1 MLAIILMIKQILIF
15 LTQKIVFGKRV
26 EKSKARPLEW
36 SANSSIKKN
45 VERVSKVLKSSKHHN
60 IWVQMKE
67 HLNIQYLLF
76 KYLVFFPFLCF
87 ILAIRYFKTK
97 HVNLSFIFSFF
108 FFFFPNVI
116 LQLSIIFQSIKYHL
130 WMRVKDFFFI
140 KMNFFKKCHSFAL
153 I

>member
-1 MLAIILMIKQILIF
+1 MLAIILMIKQMLIF
-15 LTQKIVFGKRV
+15 LTQKIVFGKQV

-87 ILAIRYFKTK
+87 ILAIRYFKIK

-108 FFFFPNVI
+108 FFFFAECDT
-116 LQLSIIFQSIKYHL
+116 SIIHNIPKYKISL
-130 WMRVKDFFFI
+130 VNARERFLFY
-140 KMNFFKKCHSFAL
+140 
-153 I
+153 

>member
-1 MLAIILMIKQILIF
+1 MLAIILMIKQMLIF

-87 ILAIRYFKTK
+87 ILAIRYFKIK

-108 FFFFPNVI
+108 FFAECDT
-116 LQLSIIFQSIKYHL
+116 SIIHNIPKYKISL
-130 WMRVKDFFFI
+130 VNARERFLFY
-140 KMNFFKKCHSFAL
+140 
-153 I
+153 

>member
-15 LTQKIVFGKRV
+15 LTQKIIFGKRV

-45 VERVSKVLKSSKHHN
+45 VERVSKVLKSSKYHN

-87 ILAIRYFKTK
+87 ILAIRYFKIK

-108 FFFFPNVI
+108 FFAECDT
-116 LQLSIIFQSIKYHL
+116 SIIHNIPKYKISL
-130 WMRVKDFFFI
+130 VNARERFLFY
-140 KMNFFKKCHSFAL
+140 
-153 I
+153 

>member
-15 LTQKIVFGKRV
+15 LTQKIVFAKRV
-26 EKSKARPLEW
+26 KKSKARPLEW
-36 SANSSIKKN
+36 SASPSIKKN
-45 VERVSKVLKSSKHHN
+45 VVRVSKVLKSSKHHN

-87 ILAIRYFKTK
+87 
-97 HVNLSFIFSFF
+97 FF
-108 FFFFPNVI
+108 FLPNVI
-116 LQLSIIFQSIKYHL
+116 HQLSIIFQSIKYHL
-130 WMRVKDFFFI
+130 RMRVKDFFFI

>member
-60 IWVQMKE
+60 IWIQMKE

-87 ILAIRYFKTK
+87 ILAIRYFKIK

-108 FFFFPNVI
+108 FFAECDT
-116 LQLSIIFQSIKYHL
+116 SIIHNIPKYKISL
-130 WMRVKDFFFI
+130 VNARERFLFY
-140 KMNFFKKCHSFAL
+140 
-153 I
+153 

>member
-1 MLAIILMIKQILIF
+1 MLAIILMIKQMLIF

-108 FFFFPNVI
+108 FFFAECDT
-116 LQLSIIFQSIKYHL
+116 SIIHKIPKYKISL
-130 WMRVKDFFFI
+130 VNARESFI
-140 KMNFFKKCHSFAL
+140 FY
-153 I
+153 